1 LLRNRISLSP
11 DGLASIVGAMRRFN
25 TAGPCDPEKHY
36 MVPPVPRLA
45 DARKYVED
53 QSYFVVHAPRQTGKT
68 TTLMALARAVTAEGR
83 IAAVHFSC
91 EPAQALA
98 RDVPAAERAIYRWLR
113 EEAAAQLPAEL
124 APPPPEQAEEGVF
137 LLVNLANWAARCP
150 RPVAL
155 VFDEIDALLGDVLI
169 SVLRQLRAGFPRR
182 PVGFPAS
189 IVLCGLRDV
198 RDYKAASGGDAS
210 RLGTA
215 SPFNIKVESLKLGG
229 FTPEDVGQLY
239 LQHTEE
245 TGQVFEPGAVEHA
258 YALTQGQPWLVN
270 ALAREIVEK
279 MAVPPAVSI
288 NAGHVEEAKER
299 LILAR
304 ATHLDSLV
312 ARLNEDRVKQFIQ
325 PMLAGQMVA
334 TPDSYNDDLLYVRD
348 LGLVAPSNP
357 LRIANAIYKEVIVRV
372 LTVPAESQVQ
382 AEPRSFVL
390 PDGKLDMGRLISEF
404 LEFWVQHGPV
414 LVEGMSYHEAA
425 PQLVLMAF
433 LQRIVNGGGYV
444 EREYAIGRGR
454 IDLLVKWP
462 LSGKGA
468 QSKAWQREAI
478 ELKVWADKKP
488 DPLEQGLKQLD
499 QYMAQVGLD
508 HGFLVLFDRRS
519 TALPVEERVAV
530 SQADAASGR
539 SVTVVRA

>member
-1 LLRNRISLSP
+1 MSLSLL
-11 DGLASIVGAMRRFN
+11 GLASIVGVMKRFN
-25 TAGPCDPEKHY
+25 TAGPCDPVKHY

-53 QSYFVVHAPRQTGKT
+53 QSYFMVHAPRQTGKT
-68 TTLMALARAVTAEGR
+68 TTLKALANELTAEGK
-83 IAAVHFSC
+83 IAALHFSC
-91 EPAQALA
+91 EAGEAAQDDFRQAQEAILGDIRQAAQDVLPPELHPPFPWPDAVGTSLLSTALA
-98 RDVPAAERAIYRWLR
+98 A
-113 EEAAAQLPAEL
+113 
-124 APPPPEQAEEGVF
+124 
-137 LLVNLANWAARCP
+137 WARQCP
-150 RPVAL
+150 RPLAL
-155 VFDEIDALLGDVLI
+155 FFDEVDALRGNSLI

-288 NAGHVEEAKER
+288 NAAHVEEAKER

-539 SVTVVRA
+539 SVTVIRA